1 MLARRWGLGPIVEI
15 TVTPQV
21 TPMDVAQMYFLLY
34 GHLRAVFK
42 LFFSFFVELEISQGS
57 QITQALEKLNKVKFT
72 PSSNSLLWL
81 PFESFKRIFASCEC
95 LEFWSSLKKNT
106 CIFSVLSSNTKNVFF
121 CLIVFADLL

>member
-1 MLARRWGLGPIVEI
+1 ML
-15 TVTPQV
+15 
-21 TPMDVAQMYFLLY
+21 FLN
-34 GHLRAVFK
+34 V
-42 LFFSFFVELEISQGS
+42 FFSLFVELEISQGS

-95 LEFWSSLKKNT
+95 LEFWSSLKKK
-106 CIFSVLSSNTKNVFF
+106 IHAFSVYY

>member
-21 TPMDVAQMYFLLY
+21 TPMNVAQMYFLLY

-42 LFFSFFVELEISQGS
+42 LFFSLFVEVEISQGS

-95 LEFWSSLKKNT
+95 LEFWSSLKKKYMHFQ
-106 CIFSVLSSNTKNVFF
+106 CI
-121 CLIVFADLL
+121 IV

>member
-21 TPMDVAQMYFLLY
+21 TPMIVAQMYFLLY

-42 LFFSFFVELEISQGS
+42 RFFSLFVELEISQGS

-95 LEFWSSLKKNT
+95 LEFWSSLKKK
-106 CIFSVLSSNTKNVFF
+106 IHAFSVYYLQTLKMCWFVW
-121 CLIVFADLL
+121 

>member
-1 MLARRWGLGPIVEI
+1 ML
-15 TVTPQV
+15 
-21 TPMDVAQMYFLLY
+21 FLN
-34 GHLRAVFK
+34 V
-42 LFFSFFVELEISQGS
+42 FFSLFVELEISQGS

-81 PFESFKRIFASCEC
+81 PFESFKRIFASCKC

-106 CIFSVLSSNTKNVFF
+106 CIFSVLSPNTKNVFF